1 MEIDGLDCPVTEKKK
16 IKWNSMEDLMISM
29 DCANWTEETK
39 WKQYDSDTASVEFNV
54 TELATDPPEAIG
66 ESDNVTKSWKGSTS
80 KHKVSDGRGDELKVS
95 DGVKDEFKSTERKVD
110 ALQVSDCKEDELKTT
125 GKGGDASGS
134 VDQNEQAP
142 EPDPVEAADDIFK
155 EEDVDPVEFELLL
168 QETMTQLPETFFI
181 MFSS

>member
-125 GKGGDASGS
+125 CKVWGMRVEVWIRMNKH
-134 VDQNEQAP
+134 QNLIQWM
-142 EPDPVEAADDIFK
+142 
-155 EEDVDPVEFELLL
+155 L
-168 QETMTQLPETFFI
+168 QMT
-181 MFSS
+181 FSRRRM